1 MATFLN
7 RGDGGEGEGEEEG
20 LNIDQQHAFTARMD
34 NVKIL
39 SQLLKCI
46 SFR

>member
-1 MATFLN
+1 MATFSLN
-7 RGDGGEGEGEEEG
+7 RGDGGEGEGV
-20 LNIDQQHAFTARMD
+20 NTDHQYAFTARMD

>member
-1 MATFLN
+1 MTMLQISQ
-7 RGDGGEGEGEEEG
+7 GDGPEY
-20 LNIDQQHAFTARMD
+20 IDHQYAFTARMD

-46 SFR
+46 SFRWRVTL

>member
-1 MATFLN
+1 MATLSFN
-7 RGDGGEGEGEEEG
+7 RGDGGEGGDG
-20 LNIDQQHAFTARMD
+20 LNIDHQFAFTARMD

>member
-7 RGDGGEGEGEEEG
+7 RGDGGEGEEG
-20 LNIDQQHAFTARMD
+20 LNIEQQHAFTARMD

>member
-1 MATFLN
+1 MATLTLN
-7 RGDGGEGEGEEEG
+7 RGGEGGDG
-20 LNIDQQHAFTARMD
+20 LNIDQQFAFTARMD

>member
-1 MATFLN
+1 MATFSLT
-7 RGDGGEGEGEEEG
+7 RCDGGEGGDG
-20 LNIDQQHAFTARMD
+20 INIDHQYAFTARMD

>member
-7 RGDGGEGEGEEEG
+7 RGDGGDGEEEEG
-20 LNIDQQHAFTARMD
+20 LNTDQQHAFTARMD

>member
-1 MATFLN
+1 MTTFFN
-7 RGDGGEGEGEEEG
+7 RGDGGEGEEG
-20 LNIDQQHAFTARMD
+20 LNTDHQHAFTARMD
-34 NVKIL
+34 NVRIL

>member
-1 MATFLN
+1 MATFNLN
-7 RGDGGEGEGEEEG
+7 RGDGGEGV
-20 LNIDQQHAFTARMD
+20 NVDHQYAFTARMD

-39 SQLLKCI
+39 SQLLKSI

>member
-1 MATFLN
+1 MATLSLN
-7 RGDGGEGEGEEEG
+7 RGDGGEGEGEG
-20 LNIDQQHAFTARMD
+20 LNIDQQFAFTARMD

-39 SQLLKCI
+39 SQLLKSI